1 MFRIAR
7 NHSKKYHLCQKPDR
21 SASARIWIFVL
32 TSPSSGLFW
41 KLWLSPI
48 RIRGGWG
55 QRWMTVTKSMMIMI
69 MMILSACFL
78 SAKSRVFEH
87 LLSLFKTIS
96 NSGNSFCYLQSP
108 LNCAAWLI
116 KQHHCNAWPENQPW
130 TLKYKLKTDLTHVL
144 SVISPSR
151 WQKISKCTWFSMVE
165 RSPTAATCAA
175 TQPPV
180 LPNWKDTCWFTEA
193 NPAWLWD
200 FLRYEIEKGLRA
212 VQFTVERSLLF
223 THSVTF
229 PAHQLVTSRFTTRY
243 IQEKCLLD
251 ARNATT
257 PALQLTTSRDTC

>member
-1 MFRIAR
+1 MAKIAEFCKIGSYNKYTKKTFDCIFQSVYAVSNCVDISRIAR
-7 NHSKKYHLCQKPDR
+7 NHSKKYHLCQKPYR

-55 QRWMTVTKSMMIMI
+55 QRWMTVTKSMMMMI

-130 TLKYKLKTDLTHVL
+130 KLKYKLKTDLTHVL
-144 SVISPSR
+144 SMISPSR

-180 LPNWKDTCWFTEA
+180 LPNWKDTCSGSQR
-193 NPAWLWD
+193 PIL
-200 FLRYEIEKGLRA
+200 LGCEISWSTK
-212 VQFTVERSLLF
+212 
-223 THSVTF
+223 
-229 PAHQLVTSRFTTRY
+229 
-243 IQEKCLLD
+243 
-251 ARNATT
+251 
-257 PALQLTTSRDTC
+257 

>member
-1 MFRIAR
+1 MKFWCEVITLHCIGYVARIHKACKIGDYSNSSKRTFDCIFQSVYAVSNCIGMFRIAR

-55 QRWMTVTKSMMIMI
+55 QRWMTVTKSMMMMI

-108 LNCAAWLI
+108 LNCASCLI
-116 KQHHCNAWPENQPW
+116 
-130 TLKYKLKTDLTHVL
+130 D
-144 SVISPSR
+144 
-151 WQKISKCTWFSMVE
+151 
-165 RSPTAATCAA
+165 
-175 TQPPV
+175 
-180 LPNWKDTCWFTEA
+180 
-193 NPAWLWD
+193 
-200 FLRYEIEKGLRA
+200 
-212 VQFTVERSLLF
+212 
-223 THSVTF
+223 
-229 PAHQLVTSRFTTRY
+229 
-243 IQEKCLLD
+243 
-251 ARNATT
+251 
-257 PALQLTTSRDTC
+257 